1 MPQENRTRHL
11 AVTCFFLG
19 RRLRHTIQVN
29 NKPIFLSKEIS
40 KGINLSRKEGTNFSH
55 LSAKCRTADLS
66 IRPKHSTT
74 KGGRIRNGPGKTEP
88 EGDVNVLQPESHQI
102 ALRRACKSWKT
113 WAFVLPK
120 KQKKNERTPRR
131 REEPEACAARSFP
144 VYRLA
149 LARAGRALQSNGGG
163 VGKKEEEQEEDK
175 KREVSSINGLPFCS
189 PARQIAFFFYRVF
202 LVIHFADAVIL
213 SRSFWGS
220 WRGGAQSI
228 DKW

>member
-1 MPQENRTRHL
+1 MQNSRSIYTTKAQYNERRPNQERTGENRTG
-11 AVTCFFLG
+11 G
-19 RRLRHTIQVN
+19 RCKCAAAGVSPDRAAQSLQVL
-29 NKPIFLSKEIS
+29 K
-40 KGINLSRKEGTNFSH
+40 
-55 LSAKCRTADLS
+55 DLS
-66 IRPKHSTT
+66 LCASQEAK
-74 KGGRIRNGPGKTEP
+74 
-88 EGDVNVLQPESHQI
+88 
-102 ALRRACKSWKT
+102 
-113 WAFVLPK
+113 
-120 KQKKNERTPRR
+120 KKNERTPRR

-213 SRSFWGS
+213 SRSFWGPGEAAPS
-220 WRGGAQSI
+220 LSI
-228 DKW
+228 NDKINHKKYK